1 MGGGMGGGFRSV
13 PPTELPSALLQPGQ
27 VRELATRVV
36 SLNPPSPETGV
47 LMPQQG
53 EKLLIGDIA
62 QISPDPRLQKALRRL
77 AADNA
82 PDAVSQLVMWNL
94 TSKLDWLTIDQLTRG
109 CVNAQELALARQFVE
124 RLDSLSEEGE
134 SGQLFLE
141 VTAGETQHEKLA
153 SDLGKALANQLVL
166 GLKATP
172 GVPAKP
178 GGPSVGCKLQ
188 LVGEGGKPE
197 AMIKLAESNGHREWQ
212 SMGKFTLPVTLDDK
226 GQCDVTA
233 FGNKLA
239 EGLLERLVRTRMI
252 KKQTVV
258 GTPTYTYQVDNAS
271 PLLLNGFAVVGTS
284 AKPTDPPHF
293 MLGLSLPPQR
303 SLQFSLP
310 AAQVE
315 SFGMKKGTRLVAL
328 DLSAL

>member
-1 MGGGMGGGFRSV
+1 
-13 PPTELPSALLQPGQ
+13 
-27 VRELATRVV
+27 
-36 SLNPPSPETGV
+36 
-47 LMPQQG
+47 
-53 EKLLIGDIA
+53 
-62 QISPDPRLQKALRRL
+62 
-77 AADNA
+77 
-82 PDAVSQLVMWNL
+82 
-94 TSKLDWLTIDQLTRG
+94 
-109 CVNAQELALARQFVE
+109 
-124 RLDSLSEEGE
+124 
-134 SGQLFLE
+134 
-141 VTAGETQHEKLA
+141 
-153 SDLGKALANQLVL
+153 VL
-166 GLKATP
+166 GLKATS

-188 LVGEGGKPE
+188 LVGEAGKPE

-212 SMGKFTLPVTLDDK
+212 SMGKFTLPVPLDEK